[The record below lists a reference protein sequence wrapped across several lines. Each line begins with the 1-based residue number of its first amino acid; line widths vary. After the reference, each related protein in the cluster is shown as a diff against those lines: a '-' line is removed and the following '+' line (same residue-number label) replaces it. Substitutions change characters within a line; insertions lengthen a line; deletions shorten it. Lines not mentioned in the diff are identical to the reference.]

1 MELTWKRHIRAELQR
16 RDRSQKEGY
25 EGLLETYLKLL
36 DRLDLQNFLAEK
48 LQLEIHRNDF
58 SGSPT
63 HHMTHETLC
72 LEAAHLRIQHQLE
85 LAELLKARAELAQT
99 VLELNKT
106 LQLKDVEIQD
116 HRARISKQ
124 AQDISS
130 LAKRC
135 QDQKAYVEEL
145 EKEHELLQDEHNVL
159 QLTYL
164 AVDERLQK
172 TESENKQLLA
182 RWMEE
187 KALEAD
193 RLNRC
198 NEQEEKYGKLLTKL
212 RRKLEKMKKSSMTS
226 QAHAVEEPV
235 TDHQSGDATSEYD
248 CIAEQELREVQTAIL
263 GPSAMEEDTTPGTDR
278 CYVAPE
284 GDHTS
289 PDFLCTAD
297 ASLDPVSPEAD
308 GESLGEVS
316 TEHQVEE
323 VIP

>member
-1 MELTWKRHIRAELQR
+1 
-16 RDRSQKEGY
+16 
-25 EGLLETYLKLL
+25 
-36 DRLDLQNFLAEK
+36 
-48 LQLEIHRNDF
+48 
-58 SGSPT
+58 
-63 HHMTHETLC
+63 MTHDTLC
-72 LEAAHLRIQHQLE
+72 LEAVHLRIQHQLD

-99 VLELNKT
+99 VLELNRT

-124 AQDISS
+124 AQDILS

-145 EKEHELLQDEHNVL
+145 ERQHELLQDEHSVL

-226 QAHAVEEPV
+226 QAHAVEELV
-235 TDHQSGDATSEYD
+235 TDPQSGDTTSEYD
-248 CIAEQELREVQTAIL
+248 CIAEQELWEVQTDVL
-263 GPSAMEEDTTPGTDR
+263 DPSAMQEDTKPGTGC
-278 CYVAPE
+278 CYVATE
-284 GDHTS
+284 GDQAS
-289 PDFLCTAD
+289 PYFLCTAD
-297 ASLDPVSPEAD
+297 ASLDPVPSGAD
-308 GESLGEVS
+308 GESLGEVA
-316 TEHQVEE
+316 TEHQVEK

>member
-16 RDRSQKEGY
+16 RDRNQKEGY

-48 LQLEIHRNDF
+48 LQLETHRNDF

-63 HHMTHETLC
+63 HHMAHETLC

-85 LAELLKARAELAQT
+85 LTELLKARAELAET

-106 LQLKDVEIQD
+106 LQLKDLEIQD

-130 LAKRC
+130 LTKRY

-145 EKEHELLQDEHNVL
+145 EQQHQFLQDEHSVL

-164 AVDERLQK
+164 AMDERLQR
-172 TESENKQLLA
+172 TQGENKQLLA

-187 KALEAD
+187 KAMEAD
-193 RLNRC
+193 RLNRH
-198 NEQEEKYGKLLTKL
+198 NEQEEKYGKLLAKL
-212 RRKLEKMKKSSMTS
+212 RRKLEKMKKSSMTPP
-226 QAHAVEEPV
+226 AHAMEEPV
-235 TDHQSGDATSEYD
+235 TDPQSGNAASEHD
-248 CIAEQELREVQTAIL
+248 CIANQEPSEVQAAVL
-263 GPSAMEEDTTPGTDR
+263 GPSAMEEDTTPDTDS
-278 CYVAPE
+278 CYAPPE
-284 GDHTS
+284 GDQAS
-289 PDFLCTAD
+289 SDFLCTTD
-297 ASLDPVSPEAD
+297 ASLDPVPPGAD
-308 GESLGEVS
+308 GESLRKVP
-316 TEHQVEE
+316 TEHKVEE
-323 VIP
+323 VTQ